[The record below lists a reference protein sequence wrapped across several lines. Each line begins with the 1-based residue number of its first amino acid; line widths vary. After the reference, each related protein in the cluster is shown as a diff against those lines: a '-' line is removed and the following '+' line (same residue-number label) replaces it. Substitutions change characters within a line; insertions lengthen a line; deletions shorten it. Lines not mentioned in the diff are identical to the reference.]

1 MVEVRFTWQSVIKI
15 FAEEFSSV
23 FTYQNKQ
30 KLYFSF
36 EEKVE
41 GAMDNWMLLAFVD
54 GILQN
59 LEPTLVTGMNDERL
73 YDFLDYIPKFNRF
86 FYHI

>member
-41 GAMDNWMLLAFVD
+41 GAMDTWMLLAFVD

-59 LEPTLVTGMNDERL
+59 LEPTLVTGMNVERRCM
-73 YDFLDYIPKFNRF
+73 FS
-86 FYHI
+86 